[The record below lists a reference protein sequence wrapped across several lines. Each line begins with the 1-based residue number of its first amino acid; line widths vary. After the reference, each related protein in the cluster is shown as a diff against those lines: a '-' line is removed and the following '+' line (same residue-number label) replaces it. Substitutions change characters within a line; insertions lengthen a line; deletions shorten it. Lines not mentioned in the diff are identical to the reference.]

1 MITRQAIFRS
11 WPFTNNNSNRRRNNV
26 YEIIDVCILCMIW
39 QILRNI
45 CWEMIFCTSHHPCI
59 VILFCVIWVV
69 SWAGGEQVELVL
81 PSVAC
86 PWLTHCL
93 VRSRYPSISLFIHR
107 FRSFSTT
114 YDQKKHNEIEGETH
128 VTLEQLNINIKW
140 QRSKTEND
148 TETENKLIA
157 MSYHQSHLRDRHET
171 EQNNDQK

>member
-1 MITRQAIFRS
+1 
-11 WPFTNNNSNRRRNNV
+11 
-26 YEIIDVCILCMIW
+26 
-39 QILRNI
+39 
-45 CWEMIFCTSHHPCI
+45 MIFCTSHHPCI

-107 FRSFSTT
+107 FHSFSTT
-114 YDQKKHNEIEGETH
+114 YDQKSMRQKERHTQIINI
-128 VTLEQLNINIKW
+128 TLEQLNINIKW

-148 TETENKLIA
+148 TETGNKLIA
-157 MSYHQSHLRDRHET
+157 LSYHQSHLRDRHET